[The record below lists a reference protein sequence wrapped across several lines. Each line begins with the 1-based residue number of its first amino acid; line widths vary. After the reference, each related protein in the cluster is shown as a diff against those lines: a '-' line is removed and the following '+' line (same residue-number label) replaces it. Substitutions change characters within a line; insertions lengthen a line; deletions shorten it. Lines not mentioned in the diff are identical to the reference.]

1 MSGRGPSKTSKAIIE
16 TAYQVLETENPA
28 SVRAVCYRLFALGI
42 IDSMKK
48 GETDKVSRLLVY
60 ARENEIIPW
69 EWIVDE
75 TRETEIISAWSDPQD
90 YFKSVARA
98 FRKDLWQTQDE
109 RVLIVSEKGT
119 VRGTLQPVI
128 DRFAVPFLVMHG
140 FGSATAIHDLAEQT
154 MFADH
159 PLNILYIGD
168 WDPSG
173 LYMSEEDLPR
183 RLERYDADNYDL
195 RRIALTKED
204 LPGLSSFDAATK
216 AGDGRHKWF
225 VSNFGNHCYELDAMA
240 PSALRQRVAAEIS
253 DYIAW
258 APWNRAEKVAEV
270 EAESIRIIDWKRLFS
285 GKPENTTDGGNTPQ
299 AD

>member
-1 MSGRGPSKTSKAIIE
+1 MSGRGLSQASTRIIE
-16 TAYQVLETENPA
+16 SAYAVLKTENPA
-28 SVRAVCYRLFALGI
+28 SVRAVCYRLFALGVI
-42 IDSMKK
+42 ESMKK

-75 TRETEIISAWSDPQD
+75 TRETEVISSWSNPEA
-90 YFKSVARA
+90 YFKTVSRA
-98 FRKDLWQTQDE
+98 FRKDLWATQDE

-140 FGSATAIHDLAEQT
+140 FGSATSIHDLAEQT
-154 MFADH
+154 AFADH

-195 RRIALTKED
+195 RRIALVEED
-204 LPGLSSFDAATK
+204 LPGLSSFDASTK

-225 VSNFGNHCYELDAMA
+225 VSNFGNQCYELDAMA
-240 PSALRQRVAAEIS
+240 PSALRQRVAEEIS

-258 APWNRAEKVAEV
+258 APWRRAEKVAEV
-270 EAESIRIIDWKRLFS
+270 EAESIRIIDWAGLFS
-285 GKPENTTDGGNTPQ
+285 GKPENTDGG
-299 AD
+299 AK

>member
-1 MSGRGPSKTSKAIIE
+1 MSGRGLSQKSTAIIE
-16 TAYQVLETENPA
+16 AAFEVLETENPA
-28 SVRAVCYRLFALGI
+28 SVRAVCYRLFTLGV

-69 EWIVDE
+69 QWIVDE

-119 VRGTLQPVI
+119 VRGMLQPVI

-154 MFADH
+154 AFADH

-183 RLERYDADNYDL
+183 RLERYDAENYEL
-195 RRIALTKED
+195 RRIALTQED
-204 LPGLSSFDAATK
+204 LTGLSSFDAATK
-216 AGDGRHKWF
+216 SGDGRHKWF
-225 VSNFGNHCYELDAMA
+225 VSNFGDKCFELDAMA
-240 PSALRQRVAAEIS
+240 PSALRERVAQEIS

-258 APWNRAEKVAEV
+258 EPWQRAEKVAEV
-270 EAESIRIIDWKRLFS
+270 EAESIRIIDWKGLFS
-285 GKPENTTDGGNTPQ
+285 GKPENTDGG
-299 AD
+299 AK

>member
-1 MSGRGPSKTSKAIIE
+1 MSGRGLSEKSKAIIE
-16 TAYQVLETENPA
+16 AAYQVLETEKPA
-28 SVRAVCYRLFALGI
+28 SVRAVCYRLFALGVV
-42 IDSMKK
+42 DSMKK
-48 GETDKVSRLLVY
+48 GETDKVSRLLVH

-75 TRETEIISAWSDPQD
+75 TRETEVIHSWSNPEA
-90 YFKSVARA
+90 YFKTVARA
-98 FRKDLWQTQDE
+98 FRKDLWATQVE
-109 RVLIVSEKGT
+109 RVLLVSEKGT

-154 MFADH
+154 AFANH

-173 LYMSEEDLPR
+173 MYMSEEDLPR

-204 LPGLSSFDAATK
+204 LPGLSSFDASTK

-225 VSNFGNHCYELDAMA
+225 VSNFGDKCFELDAM
-240 PSALRQRVAAEIS
+240 PPTALRQRVAEEIS
-253 DYIAW
+253 DCIAW
-258 APWNRAEKVAEV
+258 TPWRRAEKVAEV
-270 EAESIRIIDWKRLFS
+270 EAESIRIIDWQALFS
-285 GKPENTTDGGNTPQ
+285 GRPKNTDGG
-299 AD
+299 AK